1 MKKELLFYNKDFGRQ
16 KFSLQQYKVDIYR
29 RIDFNGSTNE
39 MFDQK
44 QFSSENFEAANK
56 FLAKTFKEIK
66 KENLDV
72 LIANR
77 IEIEAQRK
85 KKKRIKDLTNLL
97 GSNREFIEDASK
109 IDLSK
114 ILSERI
120 EEIITNYQFANCIY
134 ENKVLKI
141 CLTQRIAASFKDK
154 KISFPEKYVI
164 WFSAYFENDDLRFRD
179 ERVH

>member
-1 MKKELLFYNKDFGRQ
+1 MRCRMKKELLFYNKDFGHQ
-16 KFSLQQYKVDIYR
+16 KFSLQQYKVSIYR
-29 RIDFNGSTNE
+29 RIDFNGSTSE
-39 MFDQK
+39 MFNQQK
-44 QFSSENFEAANK
+44 HFSSENFEAVKK

-72 LIANR
+72 LITNR

-114 ILSERI
+114 ILFERI

-134 ENKVLKI
+134 KNKVLKI
-141 CLTQRIAASFKDK
+141 CLTQRIVANF
-154 KISFPEKYVI
+154 EYVI
-164 WFSAYFENDDLRFRD
+164 WFVTYFKNETM
-179 ERVH
+179 